1 MQTICYNE
9 LHYRKL
15 GKKMNNITILGTG
28 IAVPKTLVT
37 NKDLESIVD
46 TSDEWITSRTGIKQR
61 FVSQDETTLSLA
73 VTAAKMA
80 MDQARIQPNQIDLVV
95 VATVTGD
102 FIFPSVANGLVQ
114 ELGLRNVMSF
124 DVNAACA
131 GFVYAWKV
139 VEQFL
144 TNNPKWNALLVGAE
158 SLTKYIDWQDRNT
171 CILFGDGAGA
181 FVMGPGNGIILGID
195 CASKEDPE
203 NNLYCL
209 APKARGLNN
218 EIPKAG
224 MVMMNGREVFK
235 FATTIVPESIL
246 KLANS
251 LKLSVDQI
259 DWYVLH
265 QANNRIIE
273 TAANRLGTPIEKFI
287 INIERYGNTSSASIP
302 IAFHE
307 AVMDQKIK
315 RGDTVSSV
323 AFGGGLTWGS
333 IIFQY

>member
-1 MQTICYNE
+1 M
-9 LHYRKL
+9 
-15 GKKMNNITILGTG
+15 
-28 IAVPKTLVT
+28 AVPKNLVT
-37 NKDLESIVD
+37 NKDLEALVD

-73 VTAAKMA
+73 ASASRMA
-80 MDQARIQPNQIDLVV
+80 LENANIKAEQIDLVV

-102 FIFPSVANGLVQ
+102 YLFPSVANGLVQ

-144 TNNPKWNALLVGAE
+144 TNNPTWNALLVGAE
-158 SLTKYIDWQDRNT
+158 SLTKYIDWTDRNT

-181 FVMGPGNGIILGID
+181 FVVGPGNGSILGIE
-195 CASKEDPE
+195 CASKEDEE

-209 APKARGLNN
+209 APKARGLKSAT
-218 EIPKAG
+218 PQAG

-235 FATTIVPESIL
+235 FATTIVPESII
-246 KLANS
+246 KLAES
-251 LKLSVDQI
+251 LKKPITEI
-259 DWYVLH
+259 DWFVLH

-273 TAANRLGTPIEKFI
+273 TAANRLGAPIDKFI
-287 INIERYGNTSSASIP
+287 VNIDQYGNTSSASVP

-315 RGDTVSSV
+315 RGQVVTSV

>member
-1 MQTICYNE
+1 
-9 LHYRKL
+9 
-15 GKKMNNITILGTG
+15 MNNITILGTG
-28 IAVPKTLVT
+28 MAVPQNIVT
-37 NKDLESIVD
+37 NKDLEAIVD

-73 VTAAKMA
+73 ASASRMA
-80 MDQARIQPNQIDLVV
+80 IKNANIKTEQIDLVV

-102 FIFPSVANGLVQ
+102 YLFPSVANGLVQ

-144 TNNPKWNALLVGAE
+144 SNNPSWNALLVGAE
-158 SLTKYIDWQDRNT
+158 SLTKYIDWNDRNT

-181 FVMGPGNGIILGID
+181 FVVGPGSGKILGIE
-195 CASKEDPE
+195 CASKEDEE

-209 APKARGLNN
+209 APKARGLKS
-218 EIPKAG
+218 EVPQAG

-235 FATTIVPESIL
+235 FATTIVPESIM
-246 KLANS
+246 KLAES
-251 LKLSVDQI
+251 LSLSINQI

-273 TAANRLGTPIEKFI
+273 SAANRLGATIDKFI
-287 INIERYGNTSSASIP
+287 VNIDRYGNTSSASIP

-307 AVMDQKIK
+307 ALMDQTIK
-315 RGDTVSSV
+315 RGQIVTSV
-323 AFGGGLTWGS
+323 AFGGGLTWGA

>member
-1 MQTICYNE
+1 
-9 LHYRKL
+9 
-15 GKKMNNITILGTG
+15 MNNITILGTG
-28 IAVPKTLVT
+28 IAVPKRLVT

-61 FVSQDETTLSLA
+61 YVSEEETTLSLA
-73 VTAAKMA
+73 VAAATMA
-80 MDQARIQPNQIDLVV
+80 MKEADITPNQIDLVV

-102 FIFPSVANGLVQ
+102 YLFPSVANGLVQ
-114 ELGLRNVMSF
+114 ELGLRHVMSF

-144 TNNPKWNALLVGAE
+144 TNHPTWNALLVGAE

-181 FVMGPGNGIILGID
+181 FVVGPGSGSVLGID
-195 CASKEDPE
+195 CASKEDEE
-203 NNLYCL
+203 NNLFCL
-209 APKARGLNN
+209 APTARGLKSD
-218 EIPKAG
+218 IPQAG

-235 FATTIVPESIL
+235 FATTIVPESII
-246 KLANS
+246 KLADSIN
-251 LKLSVDQI
+251 LPITEI

-273 TAANRLGTPIEKFI
+273 TAAHRLGAPLEKFVV
-287 INIERYGNTSSASIP
+287 NIDRYGNTSSASIP

-307 AVMDQKIK
+307 AIKNRIIK
-315 RGDTVSSV
+315 RGDTITSV

-333 IIFQY
+333 IIFKY

>member
-1 MQTICYNE
+1 
-9 LHYRKL
+9 
-15 GKKMNNITILGTG
+15 MNKITILGTG
-28 IAVPKTLVT
+28 IAVPKTIVT

-61 FVSQDETTLSLA
+61 YVSQDETTLRLA
-73 VTAAKMA
+73 VDAAKMA
-80 MDQARIQPNQIDLVV
+80 MEQANIKANQIDLVV

-102 FIFPSVANGLVQ
+102 FLFPSVANGLVQ
-114 ELGLRNVMSF
+114 ELGLRHVMSF

-144 TNNPKWNALLVGAE
+144 KNHPTWNALLVGAE

-181 FVMGPGNGIILGID
+181 FVMGPGSGSVLAIE
-195 CASKEDPE
+195 CASREDEE
-203 NNLYCL
+203 NNLYCH
-209 APKARGLNN
+209 APKARGLNSD
-218 EIPKAG
+218 IPKAG

-235 FATTIVPESIL
+235 FATTIVPESIS
-246 KLANS
+246 KLAQS
-251 LKLSVDQI
+251 IEMDVDGI
-259 DWYVLH
+259 DWFVLH

-273 TAANRLGTPIEKFI
+273 TAAHRLGAPIEKFFV
-287 INIERYGNTSSASIP
+287 NIDRYGNTSSASIP

-307 AVMDQKIK
+307 AVMGQTIK
-315 RGDTVSSV
+315 RGDTVASV

-333 IIFQY
+333 VIFQY

>member
-1 MQTICYNE
+1 V
-9 LHYRKL
+9 
-15 GKKMNNITILGTG
+15 NNITILGTG
-28 IAVPKTLVT
+28 MAVPQNIVT
-37 NKDLESIVD
+37 NKDLEAIVD

-73 VTAAKMA
+73 ASASRMA
-80 MDQARIQPNQIDLVV
+80 IKNANIKAEQIDLVV

-102 FIFPSVANGLVQ
+102 YLFPSVANGLVQ

-144 TNNPKWNALLVGAE
+144 SNNPSWNALLVGAE
-158 SLTKYIDWQDRNT
+158 SLTKYIDWNDRNT

-181 FVMGPGNGIILGID
+181 FVVGPGSGKILGIE
-195 CASKEDPE
+195 CASKEDEE

-209 APKARGLNN
+209 APKARGLKS
-218 EIPKAG
+218 EVPQAG

-235 FATTIVPESIL
+235 FATTIVPESIM
-246 KLANS
+246 KLAES
-251 LKLSVDQI
+251 LSLSINQI

-273 TAANRLGTPIEKFI
+273 SAANRLGATIDKFI
-287 INIERYGNTSSASIP
+287 VNIDRYGNTSSASIP

-307 AVMDQKIK
+307 ALMDQTIK
-315 RGDTVSSV
+315 RGQIVTSV
-323 AFGGGLTWGS
+323 AFGGGLTWGA

>member
-1 MQTICYNE
+1 
-9 LHYRKL
+9 
-15 GKKMNNITILGTG
+15 MNNITILGTG
-28 IAVPKTLVT
+28 MAVPQNIVT
-37 NKDLESIVD
+37 NKDLEAIVD

-73 VTAAKMA
+73 ASASRMA
-80 MDQARIQPNQIDLVV
+80 IKNANIKAEQIDLVV

-102 FIFPSVANGLVQ
+102 YLFPSVANGLVQ

-144 TNNPKWNALLVGAE
+144 SNNPSWNALLVGAE
-158 SLTKYIDWQDRNT
+158 SLTKYIDWNDRNT

-181 FVMGPGNGIILGID
+181 FVVGPGSGKILGIE
-195 CASKEDPE
+195 CASKEDEE

-209 APKARGLNN
+209 APKARGLKS
-218 EIPKAG
+218 EVPQAG

-235 FATTIVPESIL
+235 FATTIVPESIM
-246 KLANS
+246 KLAES
-251 LKLSVDQI
+251 LSLSINQI

-273 TAANRLGTPIEKFI
+273 SAANRLGATIDKFI
-287 INIERYGNTSSASIP
+287 VNIDRYGNTSSASIP

-307 AVMDQKIK
+307 ALMDQTIK
-315 RGDTVSSV
+315 RGQIVTSV
-323 AFGGGLTWGS
+323 AFGGGLTWGA

>member
-1 MQTICYNE
+1 M
-9 LHYRKL
+9 
-15 GKKMNNITILGTG
+15 
-28 IAVPKTLVT
+28 AVPKNLVT
-37 NKDLESIVD
+37 NKDLEALVD

-61 FVSQDETTLSLA
+61 FVSHDETTLSLA
-73 VTAAKMA
+73 ANASRMA
-80 MDQARIQPNQIDLVV
+80 LQNANIKAEQIDLVV

-102 FIFPSVANGLVQ
+102 YLFPSVANGLVQ

-144 TNNPKWNALLVGAE
+144 TNNPSWNALLVGAE
-158 SLTKYIDWQDRNT
+158 SLTKYIDWSDRNT

-181 FVMGPGNGIILGID
+181 FVVGPGKGSILGIE
-195 CASKEDPE
+195 CASKEDEE

-209 APKARGLNN
+209 APKARGLQS
-218 EIPKAG
+218 EIPQAG

-235 FATTIVPESIL
+235 FATTIVPESII
-246 KLANS
+246 KLAES
-251 LKLSVDQI
+251 LRMPITEI

-273 TAANRLGTPIEKFI
+273 TAANRLGAPIDKFVV
-287 INIERYGNTSSASIP
+287 NIDQYGNTSSASVP

-315 RGDTVSSV
+315 RGQIVTSV
-323 AFGGGLTWGS
+323 AFGGGLTWGA

>member
-1 MQTICYNE
+1 M
-9 LHYRKL
+9 
-15 GKKMNNITILGTG
+15 
-28 IAVPKTLVT
+28 AVPKNLVT
-37 NKDLESIVD
+37 NKDLEALVD

-73 VTAAKMA
+73 ASASRMA
-80 MDQARIQPNQIDLVV
+80 LKNANIKAEQIDLVV

-102 FIFPSVANGLVQ
+102 YLFPSVANGLVQ

-144 TNNPKWNALLVGAE
+144 TNNPTWNALLVGAE
-158 SLTKYIDWQDRNT
+158 SLTKYIDWTDRNT

-181 FVMGPGNGIILGID
+181 FVVGPGNGSILGIE
-195 CASKEDPE
+195 CASKEDEE

-209 APKARGLNN
+209 APKARGLKSAT
-218 EIPKAG
+218 PQAG

-235 FATTIVPESIL
+235 FATTIVPESII
-246 KLANS
+246 KLAES
-251 LKLSVDQI
+251 LKKPITEI
-259 DWYVLH
+259 DWFVLH

-273 TAANRLGTPIEKFI
+273 TAANRLGAPIDKFI
-287 INIERYGNTSSASIP
+287 VNIDQYGNTSSASVP

-315 RGDTVSSV
+315 RGQVVTSV
-323 AFGGGLTWGS
+323 AFGGGLTWGA